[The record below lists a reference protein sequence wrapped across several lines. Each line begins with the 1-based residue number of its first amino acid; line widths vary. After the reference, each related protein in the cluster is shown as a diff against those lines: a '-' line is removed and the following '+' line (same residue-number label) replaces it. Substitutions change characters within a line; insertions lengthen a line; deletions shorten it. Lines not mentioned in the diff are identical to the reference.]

1 MVKKNERVFIRG
13 ARLSFPS
20 LDEPREAMAGQGD
33 PKYQATFL
41 LEPSNPSV
49 PLIQEALMSVA
60 RSMWGER
67 AAQVLQ
73 NPEKNPLKSG
83 DAKERIP
90 EGYAGMLYI
99 AARSKNPP
107 ELRDANPHIL
117 ITDQRTIRE
126 KFVAGYKIN
135 GFIDLYSYEVK
146 NPQGV
151 TIKSG
156 IAASLV
162 SVQFAGYADAFSG
175 VAKPAESEYPDCS
188 AEAEASSA
196 AAYSGYGAPAA
207 APAPAPAPVN
217 TGYPQPVN
225 TGYPQAVNNGY
236 PQPVNNG
243 YPQPVNNGYPQ
254 PVNTGYPQPVNN
266 GYPQAPQSA
275 PWSQTARAAE
285 PPIADDGLPF

>member
-1 MVKKNERVFIRG
+1 MSLNLLINEVIIMAKKNERVFIRG

-41 LEPSNPSV
+41 LEPSNHSV
-49 PLIQEALMSVA
+49 QLIQRAVMSVA
-60 RSMWGER
+60 SAMWGDR

-73 NPEKNPLKSG
+73 NPEKNPLKRG
-83 DAKERIP
+83 DDKERVP
-90 EGYAGMLYI
+90 EGYHGMLYI

-117 ITDQRTIRE
+117 ITDQRSIRE
-126 KFVAGYKIN
+126 KFVAGYKVN
-135 GFIDLYSYEVK
+135 GFVDIYPYEVK
-146 NPQGV
+146 NASGA

-196 AAYSGYGAPAA
+196 AAYAGYGAPAPA
-207 APAPAPAPVN
+207 A
-217 TGYPQPVN
+217 
-225 TGYPQAVNNGY
+225 
-236 PQPVNNG
+236 
-243 YPQPVNNGYPQ
+243 
-254 PVNTGYPQPVNN
+254 PVNN
-266 GYPQAPQSA
+266 GYPQAAPTPVGTGYPPVGNSYPQAQPAPVNNGYQQAAPAA
-275 PWSQTARAAE
+275 PWSQTARPAE
-285 PPIADDGLPF
+285 PPVADDGLPF

>member
-1 MVKKNERVFIRG
+1 MTKKNERVFIRG

-49 PLIQEALMSVA
+49 QLIQRAVMSVA
-60 RSMWGER
+60 SAMWGDR

-73 NPEKNPLKSG
+73 NPEKNPLKRG
-83 DAKERIP
+83 DDKERIP

-117 ITDQRTIRE
+117 ITDQRSIRE
-126 KFVAGYKIN
+126 KFVAGYKVN
-135 GFIDLYSYEVK
+135 GFVDIYPYEVK
-146 NPQGV
+146 NASGA

-196 AAYSGYGAPAA
+196 AAYVGYGAPAPA
-207 APAPAPAPVN
+207 APAN
-217 TGYPQPVN
+217 N
-225 TGYPQAVNNGY
+225 SYPQAPTAPVGNGY
-236 PQPVNNG
+236 PPVGNS
-243 YPQPVNNGYPQ
+243 YPQAQ
-254 PVNTGYPQPVNN
+254 PAPVNN
-266 GYPQAPQSA
+266 GYPQAAPAA
-275 PWSQTARAAE
+275 PWSQTARPAE
-285 PPIADDGLPF
+285 PPVDGLPF

>member
-1 MVKKNERVFIRG
+1 MTKKNERVFIRG

-41 LEPSNPSV
+41 LEPANPSV
-49 PLIQEALMSVA
+49 PLIQRAVMSVA
-60 RSMWGER
+60 SAMWGDR

-73 NPEKNPLKSG
+73 NPEKNPLKRG
-83 DAKERIP
+83 DDKERVP

-107 ELRDANPHIL
+107 ELRDANPRIL
-117 ITDQRTIRE
+117 ITDQRSIRE
-126 KFVAGYKIN
+126 KFVAGYKVN
-135 GFIDLYSYEVK
+135 GFVDIYPYEVK
-146 NPQGV
+146 NAAGV

-196 AAYSGYGAPAA
+196 AEFAGSWGAPI
-207 APAPAPAPVN
+207 APAPVN
-217 TGYPQPVN
+217 N
-225 TGYPQAVNNGY
+225 SYPQAPTAPVSNGY
-236 PQPVNNG
+236 PPVSNSYPQAAPAPVNNG

-254 PVNTGYPQPVNN
+254 A
-266 GYPQAPQSA
+266 APTA
-275 PWSQTARAAE
+275 PWSQTARPAE
-285 PPIADDGLPF
+285 PPVADDGLPF

>member
-1 MVKKNERVFIRG
+1 MAKKNERVFIRG
-13 ARLSFPS
+13 ARLSFPA

-60 RSMWGER
+60 RSMWGDR

-126 KFVAGYKIN
+126 KFVAGYKVN

-217 TGYPQPVN
+217 
-225 TGYPQAVNNGY
+225 NGY

-254 PVNTGYPQPVNN
+254 PPQP
-266 GYPQAPQSA
+266 A

-285 PPIADDGLPF
+285 PPMADDDLPF

>member
-1 MVKKNERVFIRG
+1 MSLNLLINKEKIMAKKNERVFIRG

-49 PLIQEALMSVA
+49 QLIQRAVMSVA
-60 RSMWGER
+60 SAMWGDR

-73 NPEKNPLKSG
+73 NPEKNPLKRG
-83 DAKERIP
+83 NDKERVP

-107 ELRDANPHIL
+107 ELRDANPRIL
-117 ITDQRTIRE
+117 ITDQRSIRE
-126 KFVAGYKIN
+126 KFVAGYKVN
-135 GFIDLYSYEVK
+135 GFVDIYPYEVK
-146 NPQGV
+146 NAAGA

-196 AAYSGYGAPAA
+196 AAYAGYG
-207 APAPAPAPVN
+207 APAPAPA
-217 TGYPQPVN
+217 
-225 TGYPQAVNNGY
+225 A
-236 PQPVNNG
+236 PVNNG

-254 PVNTGYPQPVNN
+254 A
-266 GYPQAPQSA
+266 APTA
-275 PWSQTARAAE
+275 PWSQTARPAE
-285 PPIADDGLPF
+285 PPVADDGLPF

>member
-1 MVKKNERVFIRG
+1 MSLNLLINEVIIMAKKNERVFIRG

-41 LEPSNPSV
+41 LEPSNHSV
-49 PLIQEALMSVA
+49 QLIQRAVMSVA
-60 RSMWGER
+60 SAMWGDR

-73 NPEKNPLKSG
+73 NPEKNPLKRG
-83 DAKERIP
+83 DDKERVP
-90 EGYAGMLYI
+90 EGYHGMLYI

-117 ITDQRTIRE
+117 ITDQRSIRE
-126 KFVAGYKIN
+126 KFVAGYKVN
-135 GFIDLYSYEVK
+135 GFVDIYPYEVK
-146 NPQGV
+146 NASGA

-196 AAYSGYGAPAA
+196 AAYAGYGAPAPA
-207 APAPAPAPVN
+207 A
-217 TGYPQPVN
+217 
-225 TGYPQAVNNGY
+225 
-236 PQPVNNG
+236 
-243 YPQPVNNGYPQ
+243 
-254 PVNTGYPQPVNN
+254 PVNN
-266 GYPQAPQSA
+266 GYPQAAPAPVGTGYPPVGNSYPQAQPAPVNNGYQQAAPAA
-275 PWSQTARAAE
+275 PWSQTARPAE
-285 PPIADDGLPF
+285 PPVADDGLPF

>member
-1 MVKKNERVFIRG
+1 MTKKNERVFIRG

-49 PLIQEALMSVA
+49 PLIQRAVMSVA
-60 RSMWGER
+60 SAMWGDR

-73 NPEKNPLKSG
+73 NPEKNPLKRG
-83 DAKERIP
+83 DDKERVP

-107 ELRDANPHIL
+107 ELRDANPRIL
-117 ITDQRTIRE
+117 ITDQRSIRE
-126 KFVAGYKIN
+126 KFVAGYKVN
-135 GFIDLYSYEVK
+135 GFVDIYPYEVK
-146 NPQGV
+146 NAAGA

-196 AAYSGYGAPAA
+196 AAYAGYGAPAA
-207 APAPAPAPVN
+207 APAP
-217 TGYPQPVN
+217 TPVN
-225 TGYPQAVNNGY
+225 TGYPQAA
-236 PQPVNNG
+236 PAPVNNG

-254 PVNTGYPQPVNN
+254 A
-266 GYPQAPQSA
+266 APTA
-275 PWSQTARAAE
+275 PWSQTARPAE
-285 PPIADDGLPF
+285 PPVADDGLPF

>member
-1 MVKKNERVFIRG
+1 MAKKNERVFIRG
-13 ARLSFPS
+13 ARLSFPA

-41 LEPSNPSV
+41 LEPSNESV

-60 RSMWGER
+60 RSMWGDR

-107 ELRDANPHIL
+107 ELRDANPRIL
-117 ITDQRTIRE
+117 ITDKRTIRE
-126 KFVAGYKIN
+126 KFVAGYKVN

-225 TGYPQAVNNGY
+225 TGYPQPVNNGY

-254 PVNTGYPQPVNN
+254 P
-266 GYPQAPQSA
+266 PQSA

-285 PPIADDGLPF
+285 PPMADDGLPF

>member
-1 MVKKNERVFIRG
+1 MAKKNERVFIRG
-13 ARLSFPS
+13 ARLSFPA

-41 LEPSNPSV
+41 LEPTNESV

-60 RSMWGER
+60 RSMWGDR

-126 KFVAGYKIN
+126 KFVAGYKVN

-196 AAYSGYGAPAA
+196 AAYAGYGVPAA
-207 APAPAPAPVN
+207 APAPAPAP
-217 TGYPQPVN
+217 
-225 TGYPQAVNNGY
+225 VNNGY

-254 PVNTGYPQPVNN
+254 PVNNGYPQPVNN
-266 GYPQAPQSA
+266 GYPQPVNNGYPQPPQSA

-285 PPIADDGLPF
+285 PQMADDGLPF

>member
-1 MVKKNERVFIRG
+1 MSLTSKENIMAKKNERVLIKG
-13 ARLSFPS
+13 ARLSFPA

-41 LEPSNPSV
+41 LEPSNESI
-49 PLIQEALMSVA
+49 PLIQAALMSVA
-60 RSMWGER
+60 RAMWGER
-67 AAQVLQ
+67 AAQALQ

-83 DAKERIP
+83 DAKERVP

-99 AARSKNPP
+99 SARSKNPP

-117 ITDQRTIRE
+117 ITDKRAIRE
-126 KFVAGYKIN
+126 KFVAGYKVN

-196 AAYSGYGAPAA
+196 AAYSGYGAPA
-207 APAPAPAPVN
+207 PAPAPVN

-225 TGYPQAVNNGY
+225 TGYPQPVNNGY

-254 PVNTGYPQPVNN
+254 P
-266 GYPQAPQSA
+266 PQSA

-285 PPIADDGLPF
+285 PPMADDGLPF

>member
-1 MVKKNERVFIRG
+1 MAKKNERVFIRG
-13 ARLSFPS
+13 ARLSFPA

-41 LEPSNPSV
+41 LEPSNPSI

-60 RSMWGER
+60 RSMWGDR

-126 KFVAGYKIN
+126 KFVAGYKVN

-225 TGYPQAVNNGY
+225 NGY
-236 PQPVNNG
+236 Q
-243 YPQPVNNGYPQ
+243 QPVNNGYPQ
-254 PVNTGYPQPVNN
+254 PVNTGYPQSVNN
-266 GYPQAPQSA
+266 GYPQPPQSA

-285 PPIADDGLPF
+285 PPMADDGLPF

>member
-1 MVKKNERVFIRG
+1 MAKKNERVFIRG
-13 ARLSFPS
+13 ARLSFPA

-126 KFVAGYKIN
+126 KFVAGYKVN

-196 AAYSGYGAPAA
+196 AAYAGYGAPAA

-225 TGYPQAVNNGY
+225 NGY

-254 PVNTGYPQPVNN
+254 P
-266 GYPQAPQSA
+266 PQSA

-285 PPIADDGLPF
+285 PPMADDGLPF

>member
-1 MVKKNERVFIRG
+1 MSLNLLINEVIIMAKKNERVFIRG
-13 ARLSFPS
+13 ARLSFPA

-41 LEPSNPSV
+41 LEPSNPSI

-60 RSMWGER
+60 RSMWGDR

-126 KFVAGYKIN
+126 KFVAGYKVN

-196 AAYSGYGAPAA
+196 AAYAGYGTPAA
-207 APAPAPAPVN
+207 APAPAPAPAPVN

-225 TGYPQAVNNGY
+225 SGY

-243 YPQPVNNGYPQ
+243 YPQPVNSGYPQ
-254 PVNTGYPQPVNN
+254 P
-266 GYPQAPQSA
+266 PQSA
-275 PWSQTARAAE
+275 PWSQTARPAE
-285 PPIADDGLPF
+285 PPMADDGLPF

>member
-1 MVKKNERVFIRG
+1 MI
-13 ARLSFPS
+13 
-20 LDEPREAMAGQGD
+20 
-33 PKYQATFL
+33 QAAL
-41 LEPSNPSV
+41 L
-49 PLIQEALMSVA
+49 SVA

-126 KFVAGYKIN
+126 KFVAGYKVN

-196 AAYSGYGAPAA
+196 AAYAGYGAPAPA
-207 APAPAPAPVN
+207 APVNNSYPQAPTAPVGTGYPPVGNSYPQAQPAPVN
-217 TGYPQPVN
+217 N
-225 TGYPQAVNNGY
+225 SYPQA
-236 PQPVNNG
+236 
-243 YPQPVNNGYPQ
+243 
-254 PVNTGYPQPVNN
+254 
-266 GYPQAPQSA
+266 APAA
-275 PWSQTARAAE
+275 PWSQTARPAE
-285 PPIADDGLPF
+285 PPVADDGLPF

>member
-1 MVKKNERVFIRG
+1 MAKKNERVFIRG
-13 ARLSFPS
+13 ARLSFPA

-41 LEPSNPSV
+41 LEPSNESI

-60 RSMWGER
+60 RSMWGDR

-126 KFVAGYKIN
+126 KFVAGYKVN

-225 TGYPQAVNNGY
+225 NGY

-243 YPQPVNNGYPQ
+243 YPQPVNS
-254 PVNTGYPQPVNN
+254 GYPQPVNN
-266 GYPQAPQSA
+266 GYPQPPQSA

-285 PPIADDGLPF
+285 PPMADDGLPF

>member
-1 MVKKNERVFIRG
+1 MAKKNERVFIRG
-13 ARLSFPS
+13 ARLSFPA

-41 LEPSNPSV
+41 LEPSNESV

-107 ELRDANPHIL
+107 ELRDANPRIL
-117 ITDQRTIRE
+117 ITDKRTIRE
-126 KFVAGYKIN
+126 KFVAGYKVN

-225 TGYPQAVNNGY
+225 NGY

-254 PVNTGYPQPVNN
+254 PVNSGYPQP
-266 GYPQAPQSA
+266 PQSA

-285 PPIADDGLPF
+285 PPMADDGLPF

>member
-1 MVKKNERVFIRG
+1 MAKKNERVFIRG

-49 PLIQEALMSVA
+49 QLIQRAVMAVA
-60 RSMWGER
+60 SAMWGDR

-73 NPEKNPLKSG
+73 NPEKNPLKRG
-83 DAKERIP
+83 DDKERVP

-107 ELRDANPHIL
+107 ELRDANPRIL
-117 ITDQRTIRE
+117 ITDQRSIRE
-126 KFVAGYKIN
+126 KFVAGYKVN
-135 GFIDLYSYEVK
+135 GFVDIYPYEVK
-146 NPQGV
+146 NAAGA

-196 AAYSGYGAPAA
+196 AAYAGSWGAPVAPAAQQAAPAWGPQTAAPAPASAWPAQQQAPAPAA
-207 APAPAPAPVN
+207 APAPAWGPQTAAPAPAA
-217 TGYPQPVN
+217 P
-225 TGYPQAVNNGY
+225 NNGMWY
-236 PQPVNNG
+236 PG
-243 YPQPVNNGYPQ
+243 G
-254 PVNTGYPQPVNN
+254 
-266 GYPQAPQSA
+266 
-275 PWSQTARAAE
+275 E
-285 PPIADDGLPF
+285 PPMPQQQDDLPF

>member
-1 MVKKNERVFIRG
+1 MAKKNERVFIRG
-13 ARLSFPS
+13 ARLSFPA

-41 LEPSNPSV
+41 LEPSNESV

-107 ELRDANPHIL
+107 ELRDANPRIL
-117 ITDQRTIRE
+117 ITDKRTIRE
-126 KFVAGYKIN
+126 KFVAGYKVN

-225 TGYPQAVNNGY
+225 NGY

-254 PVNTGYPQPVNN
+254 PVNTGYPQP
-266 GYPQAPQSA
+266 PQSA

-285 PPIADDGLPF
+285 PPMADDGLPF